1 VVPFMC
7 RGSIWSELTAE
18 VTYRELITK
27 RGAWFILIF
36 NYNKDFKLGYSSI
49 GLT

>member
-18 VTYRELITK
+18 VTYGELITK
-27 RGAWFILIF
+27 RGAWFILMF
-36 NYNKDFKLGYSSI
+36 NYKIKLGYSSI

>member
-1 VVPFMC
+1 VVSSMC
-7 RGSIWSELTAE
+7 RGSIWSELTAK
-18 VTYRELITK
+18 VTYGELITK

-36 NYNKDFKLGYSSI
+36 NYAKFKLGYSSI